1 MVLDLKSMTFIMPS
15 EIIHKQRTDWDGVLE
30 DLFGIGKCPDDQN
43 RSIEKTIII
52 RLRAFIYKYN

>member
-1 MVLDLKSMTFIMPS
+1 MTFIMPS

-43 RSIEKTIII
+43 RSIEKTVPNH
-52 RLRAFIYKYN
+52 YKATCLYL